1 MACKPAPESVEA
13 DQVQAGVVSEEGE
26 VVEGVPGV
34 VGPVVSMVKLG
45 VVALNAAQLEHAESS
60 SQALACHL

>member
-34 VGPVVSMVKLG
+34 VGPAVSTTTVEL
-45 VVALNAAQLEHAESS
+45 AE
-60 SQALACHL
+60 